1 MGLQV
6 IAYKYT
12 SEPNRLDKTNY
23 LIGAKETTAEIKG
36 TFRAD
41 APELHLNYTGQ
52 LAGYNYLRVTI
63 APGVYYY
70 YYATITAELGQTYRA
85 SCVRD
90 PLMTFRSSIKSLP
103 IKSARCEQRAEDTGA
118 VRGFNAYLP
127 DPQRQILQPTL
138 QRRFEIDSLAWQE
151 TRILVTVG

>member
-1 MGLQV
+1 MSLQV
-6 IAYKYT
+6 IAYKY
-12 SEPNRLDKTNY
+12 SGEKNRLDKRDF
-23 LIGAKETTAEIKG
+23 LSDPLETTAQIKG

-41 APELHLNYTGQ
+41 APELHLNYNGQ
-52 LAGYNYLRVTI
+52 LSGYNYLRVTI
-63 APGVYYY
+63 ATGVYYY

-90 PLMTFRSSIKSLP
+90 PLMTFNSSIRSLP
-103 IKSARCEQRAEDTGA
+103 IKSARAEQRADDVGI

-138 QRRFEIDSLAWQE
+138 QRRIPIDSMAWQP

>member
-1 MGLQV
+1 MIV
-6 IAYKYT
+6 YKYS

-23 LIGAKETTAEIKG
+23 LIGAIETTAEIKG

-41 APELHLNYTGQ
+41 APELHLNYAGQ

-63 APGVYYY
+63 APGVFYY

-90 PLMTFRSSIKSLP
+90 PLMT
-103 IKSARCEQRAEDTGA
+103 ARAQIINCDIIARRTSQRAADENGA
-118 VRGFNAYLP
+118 GFNAYLP
-127 DPQRQILQPTL
+127 DNSLPVIVPTKEDFYL
-138 QRRFEIDSLAWQE
+138 LHKFAWGDY
-151 TRILVTVG
+151 ILVTIG

>member
-6 IAYKYT
+6 IVYKYS

-23 LIGAKETTAEIKG
+23 LIGAIETTAEIKG

-41 APELHLNYTGQ
+41 APELHLNYAGQ

-90 PLMTFRSSIKSLP
+90 PLMTFRSSIRSLP
-103 IKSARCEQRAEDTGA
+103 IKSDRAEQRADDVGI

-138 QRRFEIDSLAWQE
+138 QRRIPIDSMAWQP